1 MGSMLMAATLPA
13 IPAVVSSVL
22 SIFALSS
29 ADGSSDMSALC
40 HAAALARWWTVPVTS
55 FILVL
60 VIVLDMEAWKS
71 CGRLLRNV
79 KDKSCRS
86 RLVYNC
92 SLCTML

>member
-29 ADGSSDMSALC
+29 AAGSSDMSGLR
-40 HAAALARWWTVPVTS
+40 HAAALAQWWTVPVTC

-60 VIVLDMEAWKS
+60 VIVSDMEAWTS